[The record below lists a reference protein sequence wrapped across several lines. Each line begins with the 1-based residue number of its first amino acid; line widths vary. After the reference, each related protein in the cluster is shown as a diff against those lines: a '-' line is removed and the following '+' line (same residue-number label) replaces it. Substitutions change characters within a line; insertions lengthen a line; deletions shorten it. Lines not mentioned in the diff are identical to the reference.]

1 MPDNIRELADTS
13 YKSES
18 YDEAYDY
25 YSRLL
30 EENPDDGKAW
40 ARKGVSAA
48 WKSSL
53 DNDRFK
59 ELFVSLHK
67 AEEKGQDVED
77 EDTAER
83 VFGAAKDYIDEI
95 YSFVDQ
101 KIEDKRKESMG
112 TGTLKSVQEFNVKTF
127 AAAKA
132 AEKSPEWVKAVKVM
146 ERACEISPSADRC
159 RKAIREIDE
168 IFAHSS
174 EWDDYL
180 EHYNDSEGTY
190 KELKRIR
197 RNLLE
202 LAKDINPNFQPEKVD
217 TGGGSSS
224 SGGCYIATAT
234 VGHKHHPILSTL
246 RRFRDEHL
254 LTNPMGQAF
263 VSAYYAVGPSFARVI
278 ERSELLRNLS
288 MHLVVKPLYRL
299 ASRLVSDVE

>member
-1 MPDNIRELADTS
+1 MSDNIRELADTS

-53 DNDRFK
+53 DDDRFK
-59 ELFVSLHK
+59 ELYVSLDK
-67 AEEKGQDVED
+67 AEEKGHDVSD
-77 EDTAER
+77 EDIAER
-83 VFGAAKDYIDEI
+83 VFGAAEDYADEI

-112 TGTLKSVQEFNVKTF
+112 TGTLESVKEFNVKTF
-127 AAAKA
+127 AAARA
-132 AEKSPEWVKAVKVM
+132 AEKSSEWVKAAKAM
-146 ERACEISPSADRC
+146 ERACELAPSTDKC
-159 RKAIREIDE
+159 REAIRELDE

-180 EHYNDSEGTY
+180 EHYEDSKGTY
-190 KELKRIR
+190 KELKSIR

-202 LAKDINPNFQPEKVD
+202 LARDIDPDFQPDRVD
-217 TGGGSSS
+217 TGGGSSNS
-224 SGGCYIATAT
+224 GCYVATAT
-234 VGHKHHPILSTL
+234 VGQERHPILFTL
-246 RRFRDEHL
+246 RKFRDEHL
-254 LTNPMGQAF
+254 LNNPLGRAF
-263 VSAYYAVGPSFARVI
+263 VSAYYAAGPYLERVI
-278 ERSELLRNLS
+278 KRSELLRSLS
-288 MHLVVKPLYRL
+288 MSLVVKPLYHL
-299 ASRLVSDVE
+299 ASRLTSDRE